1 MLISLVK
8 IPADGRR
15 FEHRYAADEMDLTD
29 HEFNFVNPPFVSGVV
44 SRIGQE
50 IRVQGKLN
58 ATLEGVCDRCLE
70 TVEIPVDQEF
80 ELFYMPEDPLAGT
93 SGETE
98 VQIRD
103 LDFSVYQ
110 NDEIDLDELVIE
122 QLELALPVRL
132 LCREECRGL
141 CDQCGTN
148 LNERQCD
155 CQPPIDP
162 RWQVLAD
169 LKNSAE

>member
-1 MLISLVK
+1 
-8 IPADGRR
+8 
-15 FEHRYAADEMDLTD
+15 
-29 HEFNFVNPPFVSGVV
+29 
-44 SRIGQE
+44 
-50 IRVQGKLN
+50 VQG
-58 ATLEGVCDRCLE
+58 
-70 TVEIPVDQEF
+70 
-80 ELFYMPEDPLAGT
+80 
-93 SGETE
+93 
-98 VQIRD
+98 RD

-110 NDEIDLDELVIE
+110 NDELDLDELVIE

-148 LNERQCD
+148 FNEQQCN

-162 RWQVLAD
+162 RWQALAD